1 MDSGNKG
8 QLTSRVGRRVWFNAP
23 KDVAA
28 AGGGGSAGTVVDE
41 VWADPEINRS
51 PSREANPAADWGD
64 YSFYAQLIKWDSGEH
79 SIRLAYYR
87 RRVGESHWR
96 FGSQMTVNSE
106 WTTIKQLLE
115 RTLAKD
121 DWFRDDPPYGATAQP
136 RHAIGNAT
144 MP

>member
-1 MDSGNKG
+1 MDTGNNS
-8 QLTSRVGRRVWFNAP
+8 QLTSRVGRRVWFGAP
-23 KDVAA
+23 KDVAVA
-28 AGGGGSAGTVVDE
+28 GGSGGGGTIVDE

-51 PSREANPAADWGD
+51 PPRKANPADDWGD
-64 YSFYAQLIKWDSGEH
+64 YSVCAQLIRWDSGEH

-87 RRVGESHWR
+87 RRVGESYWR

-121 DWFRDDPPYGATAQP
+121 DWFRDDPLY
-136 RHAIGNAT
+136 
-144 MP
+144 